1 MYIKIVKGHRVARG
15 LLIVLKPLQNDE
27 QLHRRLRAVGHFIEG
42 SHYQLFVTKKI
53 VYWPIAKSK
62 G

>member
-1 MYIKIVKGHRVARG
+1 MNSYIEGYERWV
-15 LLIVLKPLQNDE
+15 D
-27 QLHRRLRAVGHFIEG
+27 FIEG